1 MRQPHKRLLIAVIPL
16 FACAAAL
23 RWWQLSSAFEVS
35 PRLAIPF
42 APASVL
48 LAVLLLAAAV
58 LLAILARRQQVSPEL
73 DGCWERALYA
83 PEDRLHLTGLV
94 LAAFLSLAAGVI
106 LLIQGI
112 RLFQDYR
119 MLRAMGEEMAGANNG
134 LLRLLTGAAGLA
146 SFPALLAAAKNAM
159 RRGRCGNLPLMSA
172 VCACLWMMDAYR
184 SHAADPVLWDY
195 VPLILAIA
203 AGLLFYLHWAG
214 LTCGT
219 PHPRRALWLAGMTV
233 VLSAAAMVG
242 EDSLG
247 AVLLLASQ
255 AFAALCM
262 LYRLP
267 RNLKYP
273 PEASD
278 KAPEPEEKVE
288 EEPHE

>member
-1 MRQPHKRLLIAVIPL
+1 MRQTHKHPLIAVIPL

-23 RWWQLSSAFEVS
+23 RWWQLSSAFDEA

-42 APASVL
+42 APASIL
-48 LAVLLLAAAV
+48 LTVLLLAAAV
-58 LLAILARRQQVSPEL
+58 LLFFLVRAQQVSPGL

-83 PEDRLHLTGLV
+83 PEDRLHLVGLV
-94 LAAFLSLAAGVI
+94 LAAFLSLAAGAVF
-106 LLIQGI
+106 LWQGI

-119 MLRAMGEEMAGANNG
+119 MLRAMGETVAGGNNG

-146 SFPALLAAAKNAM
+146 SCPALLAAAKNAL

-203 AGLLFYLHWAG
+203 AGLLFFLSWAG
-214 LTCGT
+214 LACGV

-242 EDSLG
+242 EESLG
-247 AVLLLASQ
+247 AVLLLAAQS
-255 AFAALCM
+255 FAALCL

-273 PEASD
+273 PEAP
-278 KAPEPEEKVE
+278 AGEPETEETVE
-288 EEPHE
+288 EDTHE